1 MAEGSSTRHHA
12 NDSVRLLTCLPL
24 LMCSPVLQKVPYNTI
39 GKIESQGIKGQEEFS
54 SEAGLHMP
62 AATGTGWCL
71 AGTDR
76 CHWRT
81 WSQRCLTSTNSPA
94 PTATHHTC
102 AVVRLQIGASGT
114 SNLW

>member
-1 MAEGSSTRHHA
+1 M
-12 NDSVRLLTCLPL
+12 RL
-24 LMCSPVLQKVPYNTI
+24 LQKVPYNTI
-39 GKIESQGIKGQEEFS
+39 GKIESQAIKGQEEFS

-62 AATGTGWCL
+62 AATGTGWWWQAL
-71 AGTDR
+71 TVATAAPGVK
-76 CHWRT
+76 
-81 WSQRCLTSTNSPA
+81 RCLTSTNSPA